1 MMADDDAPT
10 CPIDGNSDLYG
21 LGVRLGL
28 YLQFLALVLARP
40 SATRAFDSINTS
52 TIAFI
57 LSNFVVLIQQT
68 SSRELYAPEAY
79 LLFYLL
85 VPQLVVN
92 VLGTSLKP
100 GALDYRGFIAILLW
114 GAFCFYYSW
123 FWWVGLDVLKRST
136 CDDEFGFFFTNVSL
150 RGWFR
155 TFNKAIWTIANIA
168 FGMSI
173 LLMVARYIKH
183 FFRARDASPKPKPTE
198 NKADSKIAT
207 LGDIVQHIYLQF
219 WSLIPFAV
227 FVSGAEVTLRYNN
240 IQGVNT
246 VHSAS
251 QLVPLVLAL
260 GLLVDVIIKTLR
272 KLSHGFRHAF
282 DEEIEAEEHLA
293 RADGGDQNPAQDSFR
308 QELLQETGWFGIIG
322 RFLFRVYRAFAV
334 GYNNEA
340 EKEEEELNQSGS
352 VTGCPK
358 RGQYASVDV
367 ELQGGT
373 RP

>member
-1 MMADDDAPT
+1 MADDDAPT

-183 FFRARDASPKPKPTE
+183 FFRKLLLYY
-198 NKADSKIAT
+198 DS
-207 LGDIVQHIYLQF
+207 LV
-219 WSLIPFAV
+219 
-227 FVSGAEVTLRYNN
+227 GAQR
-240 IQGVNT
+240 GVNRKNCICR
-246 VHSAS
+246 
-251 QLVPLVLAL
+251 VL
-260 GLLVDVIIKTLR
+260 LLVR
-272 KLSHGFRHAF
+272 
-282 DEEIEAEEHLA
+282 
-293 RADGGDQNPAQDSFR
+293 
-308 QELLQETGWFGIIG
+308 
-322 RFLFRVYRAFAV
+322 
-334 GYNNEA
+334 
-340 EKEEEELNQSGS
+340 
-352 VTGCPK
+352 
-358 RGQYASVDV
+358 
-367 ELQGGT
+367 
-373 RP
+373 

>member
-282 DEEIEAEEHLA
+282 DEEIEAEEHL
-293 RADGGDQNPAQDSFR
+293 G
-308 QELLQETGWFGIIG
+308 L
-322 RFLFRVYRAFAV
+322 
-334 GYNNEA
+334 
-340 EKEEEELNQSGS
+340 
-352 VTGCPK
+352 
-358 RGQYASVDV
+358 
-367 ELQGGT
+367 
-373 RP
+373 